1 MAVKI
6 ENNTGKDLQIG
17 KTLHFYS
24 GENAIYPMEPRLVH
38 KELKQGVPIYLL
50 YSLIFLTKTDCDYY
64 TGVCTTQMVFPIGIP
79 ITIGNMAV
87 AGSANTKFLAEM
99 ETYNIAD
106 KVIGNGDTKYALI
119 GIPDTGLQPIK
130 IRMTSDSE

>member
-1 MAVKI
+1 MYHAD
-6 ENNTGKDLQIG
+6 G
-17 KTLHFYS
+17 
-24 GENAIYPMEPRLVH
+24 
-38 KELKQGVPIYLL
+38 
-50 YSLIFLTKTDCDYY
+50 
-64 TGVCTTQMVFPIGIP
+64 FPIGIP